1 MFKQILISSKL
12 TRILLYTLIFFQ
24 PFTFFN
30 GFRMVGLYGL
40 LLVLILRLAV
50 GQEKINFR
58 DWTSGAFA
66 ALIAWALVS
75 SIASPYPAE
84 SLNAMRKDLLP
95 LVIIF
100 LATTIEFKSFNE
112 LKPLLW
118 VAVSSFCVVTGLSF
132 AELVNVGF
140 NWQDFHTLTLT
151 TKSFAA
157 GFANNGGFYL
167 PFIAA
172 WILSAEDSRWKKL
185 LGGLTVALGIILVI
199 AYDSRTA
206 LVAIPF
212 AILSSL
218 ILNRR
223 LKMLLLVAVAFIVS
237 LSLMLAVNP
246 NESVSQRFR
255 SLSNT
260 ETFTTNTGLSGRLGI
275 WTGVVQLIKDRPVLG
290 YGCGWKKLSWA
301 VRDSGYP
308 EEWKKTAPDSYHYF
322 ITATKLRYG
331 EVNPHNLLLQI
342 SFEIGVTGLVI
353 FLWLWG
359 TVMFKLGWLIRKP
372 VSANNRTFALAS
384 IGILITYAMFNV
396 TNGFWGGVYGNMMI
410 FLMAIIWISYH
421 EEKGKTLPASK
432 NSPHPHID
440 AT

>member
-1 MFKQILISSKL
+1 MTLKQTLISSKL

-30 GFRMVGLYGL
+30 GFRTVGLYGL
-40 LLVLILRLAV
+40 LLVLALRLAV

-100 LATTIEFKSFNE
+100 LATTMEFKSFNE

-118 VAVSSFCVVTGLSF
+118 VAVSSFCVVTGFSF

-151 TKSFAA
+151 TKSYAA

-223 LKMLLLVAVAFIVS
+223 LKMLLLVAVAFIVA
-237 LSLMLAVNP
+237 LSLMLTVNP
-246 NESVSQRFR
+246 SESVSKRFR

-308 EEWKKTAPDSYHYF
+308 EEWKKTAPDSYYYF
-322 ITATKLRYG
+322 ITATNLRYG

-359 TVMFKLGWLIRKP
+359 TVIFKLGWLVRKP
-372 VSANNRTFALAS
+372 VSANNKTFALAS
-384 IGILITYAMFNV
+384 IGILIAYAMFNV

-410 FLMAIIWISYH
+410 FLMAVIWIGYH
-421 EEKGKTLPASK
+421 EEKGKALPASK
-432 NSPHPHID
+432 NSPHID